1 MGLFTMTNETWEKHA
16 NPWSV
21 WSRMITL
28 PILVLAIWSRIWI
41 GWYGWVIVGILVIWL
56 ILNPKAFKKPNSTKN
71 WASKAV
77 LGERIWLNRKII
89 SIPKGHSFMAI
100 LLNTINGSGLPF
112 LIYGLYH
119 FNFWIT
125 ILGTIIIYAGK
136 MWFLDRMVWLFE
148 DMKNKHEEYNNWE
161 Y

>member
-1 MGLFTMTNETWEKHA
+1 MGLFKMTNETWEKHA

-21 WSRMITL
+21 WSRMMTL
-28 PILVLAIWSRIWI
+28 PFLVFAIWSRVWI
-41 GWYGWVIVGILVIWL
+41 GWYAWAIVGIIVIWL
-56 ILNPKAFKKPNSTKN
+56 IFNPKAFKKPKSTKN

-89 SIPKGHSFMAI
+89 SIPKDHSFMAI
-100 LLNTINGSGLPF
+100 LLNIINGLGLPF

-125 ILGTIIIYAGK
+125 ILGIIIIYAGK

>member
-1 MGLFTMTNETWEKHA
+1 MTNATWEKHA

-28 PILVLAIWSRIWI
+28 SILVFAIWSRVWI
-41 GWYGWVIVGILVIWL
+41 GWYAWIIVGIIVIWL
-56 ILNPKAFKKPNSTKN
+56 IFNPKAFKKPKSTKN

-77 LGERIWLNRKII
+77 LGERVWLNRKTI
-89 SIPKGHSFMAI
+89 SIPKNHSFMAI

-125 ILGTIIIYAGK
+125 ILGTIIIYVGK

>member
-1 MGLFTMTNETWEKHA
+1 MGLFTMKDETWEKHA

>member
-1 MGLFTMTNETWEKHA
+1 MTNETWEKHA

>member
-1 MGLFTMTNETWEKHA
+1 MGLFTITNETWEKHA